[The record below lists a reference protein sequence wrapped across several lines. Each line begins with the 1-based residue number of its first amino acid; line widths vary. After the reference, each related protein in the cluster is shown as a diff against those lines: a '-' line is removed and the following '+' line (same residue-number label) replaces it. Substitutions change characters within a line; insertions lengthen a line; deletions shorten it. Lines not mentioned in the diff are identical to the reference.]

1 MIAFHGYPS
10 SMVENECFRRFVR
23 GLNPHFQ
30 MPSRADVE
38 GICHSRAKDAMKQ
51 LIGTLAGCSGQMISL
66 ATGTT
71 ENGQERALYMA
82 CQFIDDEWAF
92 QKSITSEDMA
102 IEGEDCDVLMW
113 WKANSSR
120 YPTVASMARDA
131 LAMPASDILS
141 PEHIARI
148 RSMMSSYCLTYP
160 ES

>member
-1 MIAFHGYPS
+1 M
-10 SMVENECFRRFVR
+10 
-23 GLNPHFQ
+23 
-30 MPSRADVE
+30 D
-38 GICHSRAKDAMKQ
+38 
-51 LIGTLAGCSGQMISL
+51 
-66 ATGTT
+66 
-71 ENGQERALYMA
+71 
-82 CQFIDDEWAF
+82 IDDNS
-92 QKSITSEDMA
+92 QQSITELERYLTDA
-102 IEGEDCDVLMW
+102 QVPRKEGEDCDVLMW